1 MLNCVRVIKEEEAA
15 IRREGR
21 NEGRISG
28 LREAKIEIV
37 QALLKENMSINKIS
51 DITGLKIQ
59 EIENIKMQNK

>member
-21 NEGRISG
+21 KEGRISG